1 MAADAMTAGDLPRF
15 HRLSPAGALAL
26 SHGDGDGALVTELL
40 GAERSRRLLLLR
52 ALDNALS
59 RDDDPRVS
67 YARAWALLERA
78 QQRAP
83 EAFEEVLMSPNTGM
97 WVSLAVRRMRG
108 RVYEEAP
115 RWVAVGHLAAL
126 AAAAGTRAGLDFSI
140 TVPVRRG
147 LVPLPTLGCAVLP
160 DTEQW
165 DTAEVTGS
173 AGRLRVTGARGAVV
187 EVAPGWDRRGP
198 GWLPVRR
205 LTLGSGPDAKSL
217 VLEELDPYRTFPAPS
232 EPRPLSTA
240 EAAAWESMLDEAWTI
255 LLRDDPVSAAA
266 MRHGLMS
273 VAPTPTRERFRP
285 HSSTAGDAFGGITAS
300 RPDDVPQLAATLVH
314 EFQHTK
320 LGGLMHLGPLTE
332 QAPDPPTP
340 AWLCYAP
347 WRDDP
352 RPLGGLLQGIYAF
365 LGVTRFWRAHRHSAD
380 PAYAP
385 LAHFEFAM
393 WRTQVWSVLGE
404 VRGHEQLTP
413 LGRRVLDGLSERCA
427 EWMGDEVPAAEL
439 RLAHEVAGD
448 HLTRW
453 RAHHL
458 RPAAAAVD
466 EAVRAW
472 RRGAA
477 RPPAALAAEPDVVPD
492 TEARHLDSAAVLAR
506 HRLSDPDG
514 TWRHTL
520 AGSVDGVEAPDVLL
534 IRGDREAA
542 RAVYADRLTRKGAP
556 VAAWAGLARALSG
569 DPSHEAAATLLRG
582 FPERARA
589 VQDALVAA
597 TGRGADPVRLAA
609 WLGQDQ
615 GLPGRP
621 ALRS

>member
-1 MAADAMTAGDLPRF
+1 MAADAMTTGDLLQF
-15 HRLSPAGALAL
+15 HRLSSAGALAL
-26 SHGDGDGALVTELL
+26 ARGDGDSAVVAELL
-40 GAERSRRLLLLR
+40 GAERSRRLLLMR

-59 RDDDPRVS
+59 REDDPADDTRVS
-67 YARAWALLERA
+67 YAQAWALLERA
-78 QQRAP
+78 QRRAP
-83 EAFEEVLMSPNTGM
+83 EAFEDVLMSPNTGM
-97 WVSLAVRRMRG
+97 WVSLAVRRVRG
-108 RVYEEAP
+108 RAYEDAP

-160 DTEQW
+160 DPHPW
-165 DTAEVTGS
+165 NTARVTGR
-173 AGRLRVTGARGAVV
+173 AGRLRITGARGAIV

-205 LTLGSGPDAKSL
+205 LTLGSGADAKSL
-217 VLEELDPYRTFPAPS
+217 VLEELDPYRTFPRPS

-240 EAAAWESMLDEAWTI
+240 EAATWESMLADAWKV

-266 MRHGLMS
+266 MRQGLMS
-273 VAPTPTRERFRP
+273 VAPTPPRERFRP
-285 HSSTAGDAFGGITAS
+285 HSSTAGDAFGGLTAS

-340 AWLCYAP
+340 AWLHYAP

-365 LGVTRFWRAHRHSAD
+365 LGVTRFWRAHRHTAD
-380 PAYAP
+380 PSYAP

-393 WRTQVWSVLGE
+393 WRTQVWSVLNE

-413 LGRRVLDGLSERCA
+413 LGRWVLDGLSERCA
-427 EWMGDEVPAAEL
+427 EWMTDEVPAAQL

-458 RPAAAAVD
+458 RPPAAAVE
-466 EAVRAW
+466 EAVRDW
-472 RRGAA
+472 RRGSA
-477 RPPAALAAEPDVVPD
+477 RPPAALVAEPALVPD

-506 HRLSDPDG
+506 YQLSDPDG
-514 TWRHTL
+514 TWQHTV
-520 AGSVDGVEAPDVLL
+520 AGSVDGVEASDVLL
-534 IRGDREAA
+534 IRGHREEA
-542 RAVYADRLTRKGAP
+542 RAAYADRLSGKGAP
-556 VAAWAGLARALSG
+556 VAAWAGLGRSLSG
-569 DPSHEAAATLLRG
+569 DPSHEAAARLLLG
-582 FPERARA
+582 FPERARS
-589 VQDALVAA
+589 VQDALIAT

-609 WLGQDQ
+609 WLAGD
-615 GLPGRP
+615 
-621 ALRS
+621 AAS